1 MYECSYNIQS
11 SQRLFHH
18 TSMATSNLASFFL
31 APQLQHHQDLFKEK
45 IGLVRE
51 ISELHAV
58 PGKVKGKVTE

>member
-51 ISELHAV
+51 ISKLQAV